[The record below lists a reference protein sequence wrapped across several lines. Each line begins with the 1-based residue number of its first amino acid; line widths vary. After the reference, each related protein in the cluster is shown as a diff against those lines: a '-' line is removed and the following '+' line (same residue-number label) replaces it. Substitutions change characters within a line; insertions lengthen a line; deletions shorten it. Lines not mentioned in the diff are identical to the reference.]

1 MRALSIAATG
11 MMAQQTNV
19 EVISNN
25 IANMNTT
32 AFQRARAE
40 FTDLFYETE
49 RRQGAE
55 STDAGNIIPA
65 GIQIGLGVKTTAVR
79 RVALQGS
86 LMETGN
92 TFDLAL
98 QGRGYFMV
106 DLPNG
111 ETAYTRAG
119 AFQKSPEGQLVTADG
134 FVLQP
139 GIAIPDNTVDV
150 TVNQSGQVFVTVPD
164 QVEPVNVGQ
173 IQIAAFANEI
183 GLDAL
188 GDNLFAETAASGAP
202 VVGVPSDDGFGKI
215 RHKFLE
221 SSNVNAVQEITDLIS
236 AQRAY
241 EMNSKVVET
250 ADQMSSTVTNMR

>member
-1 MRALSIAATG
+1 MRALNIAATG

-32 AFQRARAE
+32 AYQRARAE
-40 FTDLFYETE
+40 FTDLFYENE
-49 RRQGAE
+49 RRQGAQ
-55 STDAGNIIPA
+55 STDAGNVVPA

-79 RVALQGS
+79 RVSIQGS
-86 LMETGN
+86 ASETGN
-92 TFDLAL
+92 TYDLAL
-98 QGRGYFMV
+98 QGRGYFMI
-106 DLPNG
+106 DLPSG

-134 FVLQP
+134 LTLQP
-139 GIAIPDNTVDV
+139 GITVPDNAIDV
-150 TVNQSGQVFVTVPD
+150 AINKSGQVLAYIDGQTA
-164 QVEPVNVGQ
+164 PVNLGQ
-173 IQIAAFANEI
+173 IQIATFANEA
-183 GLDAL
+183 GLEAT
-188 GDNLFAETAASGAP
+188 GDNLFKETAASGTP
-202 VVGVPSDDGFGKI
+202 VVGIPGDPGFGGI
-215 RHKFLE
+215 RQKFLE

-250 ADQMSSTVTNMR
+250 ADQMYSTVTRMR